1 MVQKTYNSTFPRAV
15 AGQLEGFGSPGVRTF
30 KNSALFAPW
39 SNTIATPATVD
50 NSAAYTVTLVGSE
63 ILGGATLS
71 ATYTSDASAT
81 QAELNAGLLAAIRAS
96 DLHDYV
102 ISTLATNTI
111 TLTARKYNVNYTL
124 ACTTNGATTNDL
136 TVGSANTAVAAG
148 TIPFGRFVVG
158 LNVSDNFD
166 EARLPS
172 TASGV
177 TVRGVT
183 IAPRA
188 AVVKDAIVNGQAYY
202 YANEAIDVLVRNND
216 ATGIWVDAESGI
228 TANTTVY
235 IDCNTSG
242 KLGRITAT
250 STSNLALPS
259 GVSVIE
265 GSTLLPNGV
274 DYAVLVSVNLP

>member
-1 MVQKTYNSTFPRAV
+1 MQRRYSDTYPVAV
-15 AGQLEGFGSPGVRTF
+15 AGQLEGFGSPAVRTM

-63 ILGGATLS
+63 ILNGATLT

-96 DLHDYV
+96 DMHDYV

-111 TLTARKYNVNYTL
+111 TLTARKYGVNYTL

-136 TVGSANTAVAAG
+136 TIGSATTAVAAG
-148 TIPFGRFVVG
+148 TVPFGRFVVG
-158 LNVSDNFD
+158 VSASDNFD

-177 TVRGVT
+177 VIRGVT
-183 IAPRA
+183 LAPRA
-188 AVVKDAIVNGQAYY
+188 AVVKNAVGPTATSAY
-202 YANEAIDVLVRNND
+202 YANEAMDVLVRNND
-216 ATGIWVDAESGI
+216 ATGIWVLAESGI
-228 TANTTVY
+228 TANTTCY

-242 KLGRITAT
+242 SLGRITAT
-250 STSNLALPS
+250 STSNLALS
-259 GVSVIE
+259 GAQVISN
-265 GSTLLPNGV
+265 STLAPNGT
-274 DYAVLVSVNLP
+274 DYLVLVSVNLP